1 MSEAL
6 HITDPGP
13 WPVLLA
19 GWDQRSV
26 WGWDPPTRSFYAQLW
41 RNGEP
46 ADASDAPHV
55 AIGTGIDAP
64 VRHQRD
70 LAQRIAEATG
80 HPAHAVD
87 QVLAESLQ
95 M

>member
-13 WPVLLA
+13 WPVLLS
-19 GWDQRSV
+19 GWEHRSV
-26 WGWDPPTRSFYAQLW
+26 WGWDARGYYAQLW
-41 RNGEP
+41 HNEQP
-46 ADASDAPHV
+46 TTASDAPHV
-55 AIGTGIDAP
+55 AIGTPPAPP
-64 VRHQRD
+64 VRQQRD

-80 HPAHAVD
+80 HPVHVVD